1 MFNNSSSIIIWEN
14 YLFLPWKEGMSMSF
28 VSWGES
34 FLLFSFFWF
43 LLNYNWC
50 TMLCYRCITWWFS
63 IFKSLIHL
71 QILSNISYIPCV
83 GQCILAVYFV
93 HKIFNFL
100 IPYLAQL
107 PSLSWLVTTS
117 MLSISVNMPLSLV
130 CWIFKIQDINYI
142 I

>member
-1 MFNNSSSIIIWEN
+1 MRKLSISLLKRRDEHE
-14 YLFLPWKEGMSMSF
+14 FCFMRAEFSF
-28 VSWGES
+28 V
-34 FLLFSFFWF
+34 FLFWF

-63 IFKSLIHL
+63 IFKCLIHL

-83 GQCILAVYFV
+83 AQCILAVYFL
-93 HKIFNFL
+93 HNIFYFL

-117 MLSISVNMPLSLV
+117 ILSISVNMPLSLV

>member
-1 MFNNSSSIIIWEN
+1 MRKLSISLMKRRDEHE
-14 YLFLPWKEGMSMSF
+14 FCFMRAEFSF
-28 VSWGES
+28 V
-34 FLLFSFFWF
+34 FLFWF

-63 IFKSLIHL
+63 IFKCLIHL
-71 QILSNISYIPCV
+71 QILSNISYIPCIV
-83 GQCILAVYFV
+83 QCILAVYFL
-93 HKIFNFL
+93 HNIFYFL

-107 PSLSWLVTTS
+107 PFLSWLVTTS
-117 MLSISVNMPLSLV
+117 ILSISVNMPLSLV